1 MHHDANCSG
10 AVLGKSKLA
19 IFFHFILIVT
29 GEPIELQ
36 KIYDHLERAEN
47 VLFLHI
53 VVDLL

>member
-1 MHHDANCSG
+1 M
-10 AVLGKSKLA
+10 
-19 IFFHFILIVT
+19 IVMIVM